1 MKNIKIIL
9 KEIYGDR
16 DVFAT
21 GIINNLTK
29 WKYYDEVVA
38 KKKVGVIKGA
48 PNYIITISENY
59 REEYLDSLAE
69 LAIDANKAAI
79 KKLFVSE
86 GAPDDVEIPVD
97 IVVDNELYSYIFKFT
112 HESDGIIYSNVNML
126 I

>member
-1 MKNIKIIL
+1 MKNVKIIL

-29 WKYYDEVVA
+29 WKYYNEVVA

-48 PNYIITISENY
+48 PNYIITVSENY

-69 LAIDANKAAI
+69 LAIDANKAAV
-79 KKLFVSE
+79 KKLFMSE
-86 GAPDDVEIPVD
+86 GAPDNVEIP
-97 IVVDNELYSYIFKFT
+97 IEIIADNELYSYVLKFT
-112 HESDGIIYSNVNML
+112 HESDGIIYSNVNM
-126 I
+126 II